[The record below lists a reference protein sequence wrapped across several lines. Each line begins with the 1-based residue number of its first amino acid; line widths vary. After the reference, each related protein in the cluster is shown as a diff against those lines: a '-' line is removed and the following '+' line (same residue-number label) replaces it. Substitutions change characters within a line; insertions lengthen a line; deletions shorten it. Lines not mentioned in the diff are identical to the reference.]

1 MFCLLVQRT
10 ALDAGRVAGNGVAG
24 TGSVSSSARTC
35 PIELD
40 VARRLAQTA
49 ATNARLKTHM
59 RPVHGE
65 PRRMKTSQMTDIET
79 ANAATPVQLFD
90 TKPSLEVALPLAK
103 IALVRRLPR
112 MELAST
118 ALRKAEYLDII
129 LRALPR

>member
-1 MFCLLVQRT
+1 
-10 ALDAGRVAGNGVAG
+10 LDAGRVAGNGVAMTG
-24 TGSVSSSARTC
+24 TGW
-35 PIELD
+35 LD

-65 PRRMKTSQMTDIET
+65 PTRMKASQMTDIDT
-79 ANAATPVQLFD
+79 ANPAIPAQLFD

-103 IALVRRLPR
+103 VALVRRLSR

-118 ALRKAEYLDII
+118 ALRKAEYSDII
-129 LRALPR
+129 LRLPRR